1 MAIIIH
7 FFFCLSKV
15 IVNVTEIKFSWY
27 HRAREKNHFWVL
39 RKQSFFLC
47 LSIYNYMC
55 LYASI
60 LNYTCNSAGNA
71 KSSNFQEELAVMW
84 DSEILE
90 KYNQQSWLAGVGIF
104 LYLFLLI
111 QENIKM
117 KLYSPRT
124 IQGTDC
130 RFEIKTSFTSV
141 WSGWQDQWKNG
152 YCDIDRKQYSTC
164 LYVGH
169 S

>member
-1 MAIIIH
+1 
-7 FFFCLSKV
+7 
-15 IVNVTEIKFSWY
+15 
-27 HRAREKNHFWVL
+27 
-39 RKQSFFLC
+39 
-47 LSIYNYMC
+47 MC

-124 IQGTDC
+124 IRGTDC
-130 RFEIKTSFTSV
+130 RFQIKTSFTSV
-141 WSGWQDQWKNG
+141 
-152 YCDIDRKQYSTC
+152 
-164 LYVGH
+164 
-169 S
+169 